1 MTFNNEN
8 WRSSRLSELCEF
20 QGGGTPS
27 TKVPSFWCGNI
38 PWVSSADIGEN
49 IWEIKKQR
57 FITNDAVLKSATKI
71 NKKGSILVVT
81 RVGVGKIAIADENI
95 CTSQD
100 FTNLFTKEID
110 VVFLTYLLKKRISVL
125 SSQTQGTSIKGITTK
140 ELKDLQ
146 IKYPSKRTQEKI
158 AYFMK
163 AIDERIETQNKIIE
177 DLKTLRKGIIDSFF
191 RISTDEKELSL
202 FLEER
207 KIYSEKG
214 EGFEHVTLSKEGI
227 CPKTER
233 YDRDFLVT
241 SEDKNYKITK
251 FNDICYN
258 PANLK
263 FGVICLNTYGDAIF
277 SPIYVTFE
285 VKNIDPYYLSL
296 FLTSSRFLKKALRYQ
311 QGTVYERMAVNPED
325 FCKCKVP
332 ISDPSKIERIT
343 KIVSLIDSKI
353 IVEEKLLS
361 TYKTQ
366 KNYLLLNMFI

>member
-163 AIDERIETQNKIIE
+163 AIDERIETQNKII
-177 DLKTLRKGIIDSFF
+177 
-191 RISTDEKELSL
+191 KEHNS
-202 FLEER
+202 
-207 KIYSEKG
+207 Y
-214 EGFEHVTLSKEGI
+214 
-227 CPKTER
+227 
-233 YDRDFLVT
+233 
-241 SEDKNYKITK
+241 
-251 FNDICYN
+251 
-258 PANLK
+258 
-263 FGVICLNTYGDAIF
+263 IF
-277 SPIYVTFE
+277 SLCF
-285 VKNIDPYYLSL
+285 
-296 FLTSSRFLKKALRYQ
+296 
-311 QGTVYERMAVNPED
+311 
-325 FCKCKVP
+325 
-332 ISDPSKIERIT
+332 
-343 KIVSLIDSKI
+343 
-353 IVEEKLLS
+353 
-361 TYKTQ
+361 
-366 KNYLLLNMFI
+366 